1 MTDQPNPNGVRE
13 QVRTKSRAFL
23 EIGLIFLVFF
33 LYGVQPTPGV
43 NEAQYLAKAKHFWNP
58 AWCPGDHFLGSAD
71 AHWAFFWSTGWLTR
85 WMSLS
90 AYAWL
95 GRLVTW
101 WAMATAWRRL
111 SLAVVPCRWASL
123 VSATL
128 FLLTLHHCHMMGE
141 WVVGGIEG
149 KSVAYVLVFFGLGS
163 LVKGRWNETWLLMG
177 LAALFHVLVG
187 GWSCVATA
195 AAWIASGKERPALAS
210 MLPGIGCGF
219 GLALAGIVPAWSMTQ
234 GVDAEIIEQANHI
247 YVFERLA
254 HHLVIH
260 LQSQSR
266 IAAHF
271 SLVVVWL
278 LLLWP
283 TFRETSL
290 RRIHGFVA
298 GALGLTIV
306 GIVIDQA
313 TLTQPDVAAR
323 LLRYYWYRLGDVA
336 VPLGVGLSAVFV
348 LHRFAAAPL
357 SSSRKLRS
365 VLVVVCL
372 LGLVITRQAAWRD
385 GRPEADMQAWPV
397 QSPGDQKPHKKYRD
411 WRNAC
416 HWISEHTFSTDR
428 FLTPLRQQTFKWYSG
443 RSEVVIWKDIPQDA
457 KNVVIWWQR
466 IEDLH
471 QSQDS
476 SGTWHWNQSLAE
488 HSEER
493 LVCFAG
499 QFGCH
504 YLVVDRSDTAVRISP
519 SRLVYPNHDHE
530 NESFAIYRVDQT
542 RE

>member
-1 MTDQPNPNGVRE
+1 MTDQPNANGVGE
-13 QVRTKSRAFL
+13 QVRTKSRTFF
-23 EIGLIFLVFF
+23 EIGLVFLVFL

-101 WAMATAWRRL
+101 WAMAVAWRRL
-111 SLAVVPCRWASL
+111 SLAVIPCRWACL

-177 LAALFHVLVG
+177 AAAVFHVLVG

-195 AAWIASGKERPALAS
+195 SAWIVSGKERPAIAS
-210 MLPGIGCGF
+210 MLPGIMCGF
-219 GLALAGIVPAWSMTQ
+219 ILALAGVVPAWSMTQ
-234 GVDAEIIEQANHI
+234 GVAAETIEQANHI
-247 YVFERLA
+247 YVFKRLA

-260 LQSQSR
+260 LQPISR
-266 IAAHF
+266 IAPHVA
-271 SLVVVWL
+271 LVVTWC

-283 TFRETSL
+283 TFRETRL

-306 GIVIDQA
+306 GIIIDQA
-313 TLTQPDVAAR
+313 TLTQPDLAAR

-336 VPLGVGLSAVFV
+336 VPLGVSLGIVSV
-348 LHRFAAAPL
+348 LNRFAAAPL
-357 SSSRKLRS
+357 SSSRNLRS
-365 VLVVVCL
+365 MLVVVCL
-372 LGLVITRQAAWRD
+372 LGLVITRQDAWRD
-385 GRPEADMQAWPV
+385 GRPEADAQAWPV
-397 QSPGDQKPHKKYRD
+397 EVRGDQEPHKKYGD

-416 HWISEHTFSTDR
+416 RWITEHTSPTDR
-428 FLTPLRQQTFKWYSG
+428 FLTPLHQQTFKWYCG
-443 RSEVVIWKDIPQDA
+443 RSEVVVWKDIPQDA
-457 KNVVIWWQR
+457 KNVVTWWQR
-466 IEDLH
+466 IEEIH

-476 SGTWHWNQSLAE
+476 HGTRHWNQSLTE

-493 LVCFAG
+493 LLCFAG

-504 YLVVDRSDTAVRISP
+504 YLVVDRSEIPARISA
-519 SRLVYPNHDHE
+519 SRLVYPNDGHQ
-530 NESFAIYRVDQT
+530 NESFAIYRVEQKT
-542 RE
+542 E